1 VTDRARTSRSPRTG
15 VVWDALAE
23 VVAAGSA
30 VLEIIDVGGGTG
42 GFAVPLATLGHQVTV
57 VDPSPDALASLERR
71 AREEG
76 VQVRAV
82 QGDAAGLLDVVAPD
96 SADLILC
103 HGVLEHVD
111 DVAPA
116 LSSLAAALRPGGTL
130 SVLAANRNAVVLAR
144 AIAGH
149 FREARHA
156 MDDPAGRWGPG
167 DPLPRR
173 FTEEQLVGLLT
184 AAGLSVRAVH
194 GVRGFTDL
202 VPRVDAD
209 PSAAEALHDLEAAAA
224 DRPDFR
230 ALATQLHL
238 LAGPA

>member
-23 VVAAGSA
+23 VVAAGPA

-82 QGDAAGLLDVVAPD
+82 QGDAAGLLDVVAAD

-116 LSSLAAALRPGGTL
+116 LSSLATALRPGGTL

-144 AIAGH
+144 AIAGQ

-194 GVRGFTDL
+194 GVRGFSDL

-230 ALATQLHL
+230 AVATQLHL